1 MKYDDNVECC
11 ANCKWLEQIPRNNR
25 YGDTDNLCIY
35 LGFYCT
41 GIYKD
46 RNKVRHFT
54 PGGRELKC
62 NYERKSKRISETD
75 TGEMNA
81 NL

>member
-35 LGFYCT
+35 LGYYCT
-41 GIYKD
+41 GIYKIY
-46 RNKVRHFT
+46 T
-54 PGGRELKC
+54 
-62 NYERKSKRISETD
+62 KSDISLLVVES
-75 TGEMNA
+75 
-81 NL
+81 

>member
-35 LGFYCT
+35 LGYYCT

-46 RNKVRHFT
+46 RNKR
-54 PGGRELKC
+54 
-62 NYERKSKRISETD
+62 
-75 TGEMNA
+75 TGCGLGPCGHLVVES
-81 NL
+81 